1 MNIVFFGTSEWAV
14 PFLYTLNNSQHKIVC
29 IITTPDKK
37 GGRGKIISPSP
48 VKETAQ
54 VLNNPV
60 IQPENLKAPLF
71 LEEIKKYN
79 AQIGVVVSYGK
90 FIPEQLNKIFP
101 YRIINVHP
109 SLLPLY
115 RGPAPMN
122 WAIIN
127 GDKLTG
133 VTIMEVNNKIDAGDI
148 LMQWVVKIDEKENYI
163 SLSEKLSNIGRKMLL
178 CCLENIKYG
187 RISRKKQREK
197 LFTYAPPLKKED
209 GKLNFEE
216 SASTIA
222 RKIRGM
228 NPRPG
233 TFTFLNGKRLK
244 ILKASPVS
252 LKEKDYNYGKIIKT
266 DKDAFYICCKD
277 GALKV
282 EQVQM
287 EGKKV
292 MNSLSFLRGFPLKQ
306 GEIVGK

>member
-1 MNIVFFGTSEWAV
+1 MNIIFFGTSEWAV

-37 GGRGKIISPSP
+37 RGRGKIVLPSP

-54 VLNNPV
+54 VLNISV
-60 IQPENLKAPLF
+60 IQPENLKTPLS
-71 LEEIKKYN
+71 LENIKKYN

-101 YRIINVHP
+101 HRIINVHP

-133 VTIMEVNNKIDAGDI
+133 VTIMEVSNKMDAGDI
-148 LMQWVVKIDEKENYI
+148 FMQWVTKIDEKDNYI

-187 RISRKKQREK
+187 RISRKKQREEPT
-197 LFTYAPPLKKED
+197 TYAPPLKKED
-209 GKLNFEE
+209 GRLNFKE

-228 NPRPG
+228 NPKPG

-244 ILKASPVS
+244 ILKVSPIP
-252 LKEKDYNYGKIIKT
+252 LKEKDYGKIIKI
-266 DKDAFYICCKD
+266 DKDAFCISCKD

-287 EGKKV
+287 EGKKT
-292 MNSLSFLRGFPLKQ
+292 MDSSSFLRGFPLKQ